1 LRIGWGEGIINASNE
16 EEYMAPS
23 LESLGIDRM
32 SVDERLALVEAIW
45 ESLTAQVEAA
55 PLTDAQK
62 AEVERRWAV
71 HQANP
76 QAAIPWEQVEAA
88 ALAELVRAH
97 DLTTDEIV
105 RLIQVLWDYEPAAQK
120 QELQEELRCILAAR
134 ELAKKPA
141 LTNETV
147 DKAREA
153 FTLGRV
159 PFISQDM
166 D

>member
-1 LRIGWGEGIINASNE
+1 MS
-16 EEYMAPS
+16 PT

-45 ESLTAQVEAA
+45 ESIATAVEGA

-62 AEVERRWAV
+62 TEVERRWAA

-76 QAAIPWEQVEAA
+76 QAAVPWEQVEAA

-97 DLTTDEIV
+97 DLTPDEIV
-105 RLIQVLWDYEPAAQK
+105 RLIQVLWDYKPAVQK
-120 QELQEELRCILAAR
+120 QELEEELRCILAAR

-153 FTLGRV
+153 YTSGRV
-159 PFISQDM
+159 PFVPQDM